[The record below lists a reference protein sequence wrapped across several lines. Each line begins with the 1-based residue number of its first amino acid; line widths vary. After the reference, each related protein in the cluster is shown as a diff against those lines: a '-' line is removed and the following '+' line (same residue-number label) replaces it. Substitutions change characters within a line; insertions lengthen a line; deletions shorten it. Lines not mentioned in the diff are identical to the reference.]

1 MPTATA
7 IEPAHPLVHR
17 LKARSRSSSGG
28 CSMETASYGR
38 PGLPATVPRS
48 PFLGII
54 GTRDERP
61 QAAAPLAAAAHGR
74 PRQALHRGQAA
85 RRLPVAGAE
94 GRAGAPQNR
103 RHPGPDR
110 RRSREA
116 GTQRNA
122 AHLRGAQDRRQGDPE
137 PAAGGRAGD
146 RLRPARQPVAGRQ
159 VRSVVTKPVSGA
171 TPPPPTARAASLDQL
186 CINTVRALAMD
197 AVQRADSG
205 HPGTAMALAPVAYV
219 LWQRHLRYN
228 PANPDWFGRDR
239 FVMSAG
245 HACMLLYAALYL
257 TGYDLSLDDIKQFR
271 QWGSRTPG
279 HSERGLTPGVEATTG
294 PLGQGVG
301 NAVGMALAE
310 AHLAQLFNRP
320 GHAIVEHHTY
330 FLASDGDLME
340 GVSHEACSL
349 AGHLKL
355 GRLIGIYDDNR
366 ITIDGKT
373 DLTFSDDTAQRF
385 EAYGWHVQRVAD
397 GNDVGA
403 LDAALSAARRA
414 ADRPSLVIVRTHIAY
429 GSPHKQDTPEAHG
442 SPLGEE
448 EVKLTKQRLGWPS
461 LEPFHVPEESLA
473 YWRTARERGARLEAE
488 WQGKYEAYRRA
499 HPELAAELERRLNG
513 RLPDDWDADLP
524 AFTAK
529 DAQATRAASA
539 KVLNAI
545 AVKLPEVIGGSADL
559 AGSTQVVFK
568 DGGDVA
574 AGNWHAKNI
583 HFGVREHGM
592 GAILN
597 GLALHGGVR
606 PVGSTFLI
614 FSEYMRPSIRLAA
627 LSGLPAIYVF
637 THDSIGLGEDGPTHQ
652 PIEQL
657 AALRAVPNL
666 VVIRPADATEVVEA
680 WRVAILSRAAPVALV
695 LTRQK
700 VSVID
705 RAKYAP
711 ANGLRLGGYVLADA
725 RGGTPAIILLSSGS
739 EVELVLGAYERLTVE
754 GIAARVV
761 SLPSM
766 ELFARQPPE
775 YRDAVLPPAVP
786 ARLALEAAAPQPW
799 YRWIGDRGAV
809 LGLERFGASAPCQRI
824 YQELGLTVENV
835 VRRAKELL
843 RA

>member
-1 MPTATA
+1 MTAG
-7 IEPAHPLVHR
+7 V
-17 LKARSRSSSGG
+17 SSGP
-28 CSMETASYGR
+28 AS
-38 PGLPATVPRS
+38 
-48 PFLGII
+48 
-54 GTRDERP
+54 RDTDLE
-61 QAAAPLAAAAHGR
+61 
-74 PRQALHRGQAA
+74 
-85 RRLPVAGAE
+85 
-94 GRAGAPQNR
+94 
-103 RHPGPDR
+103 
-110 RRSREA
+110 
-116 GTQRNA
+116 
-122 AHLRGAQDRRQGDPE
+122 
-137 PAAGGRAGD
+137 
-146 RLRPARQPVAGRQ
+146 
-159 VRSVVTKPVSGA
+159 
-171 TPPPPTARAASLDQL
+171 QL
-186 CINTVRALAMD
+186 CIDTIRVLAMD
-197 AVQRADSG
+197 AVQRAVSG
-205 HPGTAMALAPVAYV
+205 HPGTAMALAPLAYV

-239 FVMSAG
+239 FVLSCG
-245 HACMLLYAALYL
+245 HACMLLYATLYL

-271 QWGSRTPG
+271 QWHSRTPG
-279 HSERGLTPGVEATTG
+279 HSEYGPTPGVEATTG

-310 AHLAQLFNRP
+310 AHLAGIFNRP
-320 GHAIVEHHTY
+320 GHQIVDHCTY
-330 FLASDGDLME
+330 FVASDGDLME

-355 GRLIGIYDDNR
+355 GALIGIYDDNR
-366 ITIDGKT
+366 ITIDGAT
-373 DLTFSDDTAQRF
+373 SLTWSDDTAQRF
-385 EAYGWHVQRVAD
+385 EAYGWHVQRVPD

-473 YWRTARERGARLEAE
+473 YWRRARERGARLEAE
-488 WQGKYEAYRRA
+488 WQGKYEAYCRA

-513 RLPDDWDADLP
+513 RLPDAWDADLP

-637 THDSIGLGEDGPTHQ
+637 SHDSIGLGEDGPTHQ
-652 PIEQL
+652 PVEQL
-657 AALRAVPNL
+657 ASLRAIPNL
-666 VVIRPADATEVVEA
+666 TVIRPADPTEAVEA
-680 WRVAILSRAAPVALV
+680 WRVAVRHRHGPVALV
-695 LTRQK
+695 LTRQT
-700 VSVID
+700 VPVID
-705 RAKYAP
+705 RSKYAP
-711 ANGLRLGGYVLADA
+711 ASGLRHGAYVLAEP
-725 RGGTPAIILLSSGS
+725 PAGKPALLLIATGS
-739 EVELVLGAYERLTVE
+739 EVELALGAHERLT
-754 GIAARVV
+754 AAGVATRLV
-761 SLPSM
+761 SMPSM
-766 ELFARQPPE
+766 ELFAAESPE
-775 YRDAVLPPAVP
+775 YRDTVLLPSVR
-786 ARLALEAAAPQPW
+786 ARLAVEAASPQPW
-799 YRWIGDRGAV
+799 YRWVGDHGAV
-809 LGLERFGASAPCQRI
+809 LGLERFGASAPYPRL
-824 YQELGLTVENV
+824 YQEFGITVDGV
-835 VRRAKELL
+835 VRRARELL
-843 RA
+843 GA